1 MSPLTGVMTEAWDL
15 YRRFAGHFLLI
26 SFVIYV
32 ITAVLVALLSLAGVA
47 GAVIGAIISFAATF
61 VVQASL
67 IKAVQDVRDGR
78 VDLDLSETVRAAGPY
93 ILPVIG
99 ASILAGI
106 RVAIGLFLLIVPGLI
121 LLTYWCLIVP
131 FIVLAGS
138 GIFQAFSNSMRTVR
152 GYAWRVF
159 GTYVLVFLILI
170 AFSIVLVFVL
180 ALLPQFLR
188 SFVDNVVTG
197 TLIAPFLALVA
208 TLIYYRLTA
217 AHAGQPYTVTGP
229 EGATVW
235 EPPHPATT
243 PPPAD
248 SAGPASADATTQA
261 PPAPDPTAPGATR
274 PFPTPG
280 PTEPGPTEPGPTEP
294 GPTEPGPAES
304 GPTEPGPTEPGPTEP
319 GPSEPGPAEPG
330 PAEPGPAEPGQP
342 APPDRGPDAP
352 APPSTP

>member
-1 MSPLTGVMTEAWDL
+1 MSPLTGVLTEAWDL

-26 SFVIYV
+26 SFVIYL
-32 ITAVLVALLSLAGVA
+32 ITAALVALLSLAGTA
-47 GAVIGAIISFAATF
+47 GAIIGAIISFAATY

-78 VDLDLSETVRAAGPY
+78 VDLDLSETVRAVGPH

-106 RVAIGLFLLIVPGLI
+106 GIAIGFFLLIVPGLI

-131 FIVLAGS
+131 FIVLGGAGVFES
-138 GIFQAFSNSMRTVR
+138 FGLSMRTVR

-170 AFSIVLVFVL
+170 AFAIVLGFVL
-180 ALLPQFLR
+180 ILLPLWLR
-188 SFVDNVVTG
+188 NFVNNVVTG

-208 TLIYYRLTA
+208 TLIYYRLIA
-217 AHAGQPYTVTGP
+217 AHADQPYIATGP

-235 EPPHPATT
+235 EPPYPTTPPSAAGSPA

-248 SAGPASADATTQA
+248 STAPGPATPGSPTPESPA
-261 PPAPDPTAPGATR
+261 PGPAAPGPTAPDPAKPD
-274 PFPTPG
+274 
-280 PTEPGPTEPGPTEP
+280 
-294 GPTEPGPAES
+294 
-304 GPTEPGPTEPGPTEP
+304 
-319 GPSEPGPAEPG
+319 PAEPG
-330 PAEPGPAEPGQP
+330 PAEPGPT
-342 APPDRGPDAP
+342 APWDRDPKP
-352 APPSTP
+352 PPPPSTP

>member
-1 MSPLTGVMTEAWDL
+1 MSPLTGVLTEAWDL

-26 SFVIYV
+26 SFVIYL
-32 ITAVLVALLSLAGVA
+32 ITAALVALLSLAGIA
-47 GAVIGAIISFAATF
+47 GAIIGAIISFAATY

-78 VDLDLSETVRAAGPY
+78 VDLDLAETVRAASPY

-106 RVAIGLFLLIVPGLI
+106 GVAIGFVLLIVPGFI

-131 FIVLAGS
+131 FIVIGGS
-138 GIFQAFSNSMRTVR
+138 GVLKSFGNSWRTVR

-170 AFSIVLVFVL
+170 VFSIVLGFVL
-180 ALLPQFLR
+180 IHLSLWLR
-188 SFVDNVVTG
+188 SFVNNVVTG

-217 AHAGQPYTVTGP
+217 AHAGEPYVVTGP

-235 EPPHPATT
+235 EPPYPTTT
-243 PPPAD
+243 PGPAGSPGSPPAD
-248 SAGPASADATTQA
+248 T
-261 PPAPDPTAPGATR
+261 TAPGPAA
-274 PFPTPG
+274 PGPAGQDPTP
-280 PTEPGPTEPGPTEP
+280 PGPTEP
-294 GPTEPGPAES
+294 GPTEPGPA
-304 GPTEPGPTEPGPTEP
+304 GPQSATPPDPGPGT
-319 GPSEPGPAEPG
+319 
-330 PAEPGPAEPGQP
+330 
-342 APPDRGPDAP
+342 PP
-352 APPSTP
+352 PPSTP

>member
-1 MSPLTGVMTEAWDL
+1 MSPLTGVLTEAWDL

-32 ITAVLVALLSLAGVA
+32 ITAVLVSLLSLAGVV
-47 GAVIGAIISFAATF
+47 GAIFGAIISFAATF

-78 VDLDLSETVRAAGPY
+78 VDLDLSQTVRAAGPY

-106 RVAIGLFLLIVPGLI
+106 GVAIGFFLLIVPGLI

-131 FIVLAGS
+131 FIVIAGAGVFES
-138 GIFQAFSNSMRTVR
+138 FSNSMRTVR

-170 AFSIVLVFVL
+170 AFAIALGFVL
-180 ALLPQFLR
+180 ILLPLWLR
-188 SFVDNVVTG
+188 SFVNNLVTG
-197 TLIAPFLALVA
+197 TLITPFLALVA

-217 AHAGQPYTVTGP
+217 AHAGEPYVVTGP

-235 EPPHPATT
+235 EPPYPTTT
-243 PPPAD
+243 PGPSDSPGSPPAD
-248 SAGPASADATTQA
+248 
-261 PPAPDPTAPGATR
+261 PPAPGPAGPGPAAQHPTPPDPAR
-274 PFPTPG
+274 PHPAPG
-280 PTEPGPTEPGPTEP
+280 PTEA
-294 GPTEPGPAES
+294 GPAEAGTA
-304 GPTEPGPTEPGPTEP
+304 GP
-319 GPSEPGPAEPG
+319 
-330 PAEPGPAEPGQP
+330 
-342 APPDRGPDAP
+342 R
-352 APPSTP
+352 PSTPPDPGPGAPPPPTTP